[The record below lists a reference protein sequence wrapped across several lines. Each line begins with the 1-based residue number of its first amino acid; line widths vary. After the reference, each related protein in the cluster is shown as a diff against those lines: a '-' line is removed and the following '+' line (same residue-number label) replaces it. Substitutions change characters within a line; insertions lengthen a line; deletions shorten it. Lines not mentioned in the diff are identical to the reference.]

1 MNCTNPIDVAVLMD
15 YWLGALAGSEENEVE
30 EHLLECGQC
39 GERLGEIIAL
49 AEGIRA
55 MGREGSLVM
64 VVSEAFLKRAAEQ
77 GMRVREYAP
86 PRSGSIEC
94 TVSADDDLLI
104 GRLAANLSEA
114 KRVDLCFCDGRGV
127 EHHRLPDIPFHAE
140 AEAVRFQQS
149 ITYAKGARSETMIA
163 RLVDFDDAGKER
175 VLGEY
180 TFNHTRTIPGPPS
193 W

>member
-1 MNCTNPIDVAVLMD
+1 MNCTNPIDVAVLVD
-15 YWLGALAGSEENEVE
+15 YWLGALAGSEEDAVEV
-30 EHLLECGQC
+30 HLLECEQC
-39 GERLGEIIAL
+39 GERLREIIAL
-49 AEGIRA
+49 AEGVRKQA
-55 MGREGSLVM
+55 REGSLVM
-64 VVSEAFLKRAAEQ
+64 VVSEAFLKRAAEE

-104 GRLAANLSEA
+104 GRLAVNLSGA

-127 EHHRLPDIPFHAE
+127 EHHRLPDIPFHSD

-149 ITYAKGARSETMIA
+149 ITYAKGAPSETMIA
-163 RLVDFDDAGKER
+163 RLVDFDDAGTER

-180 TFNHTRTIPGPPS
+180 TFNHTRTIPGPPG